1 MCRRPRG
8 KEWIEMTTS
17 TRELILDDIKK
28 ACERLEE
35 VEGNE

>member
-1 MCRRPRG
+1 
-8 KEWIEMTTS
+8 MTTS

-35 VEGNE
+35 VEGNEQKC